1 MQLDN
6 MSVKMNK
13 KNNFFKVLMFVLEC
27 ADGIIVSL
35 LIAAASVSLLG
46 CQPLSG
52 KWDSTD
58 YTVAKELPPL
68 KLPPDS
74 LALSK
79 RYDIPDISGNKDLIV
94 SNNMPPDYY

>member
-1 MQLDN
+1 MQLDR
-6 MSVKMNK
+6 VEKMNK
-13 KNNFFKVLMFVLEC
+13 KNILFKVLMFALESAHAIILSVL
-27 ADGIIVSL
+27 IT
-35 LIAAASVSLLG
+35 IASIALLG
-46 CQPLSG
+46 CQPMSG

-58 YTVAKELPPL
+58 YSVAKELPPL

-79 RYDIPDISGNKDLIV
+79 RYDIPDIPGNKDLIV